1 MSPWKKAWIES
12 KWGSLTLEQ
21 KDALMQMVD
30 VFHVGREEGRDENEI
45 QPSSSSSPA
54 KRVGRPPKVLAS
66 KSQAPGGGLP
76 PSSSALEGPSSSSE
90 PKKRR
95 GRPPKAATEAKA
107 KHPSGRK
114 RGRPPTNPRPKAD
127 DAGMEEEE
135 EEEEGDLADGGASSS
150 SAPPAK
156 KKLFNPVPMVM
167 TSPLLGSP
175 PKKRGRPPKA
185 GIPEKKGGMPPKVK
199 EAPSSV
205 GDVPVKRGPGRP
217 PKSATG
223 PKTGSGA
230 PIKRGPGRPPKNSG
244 AAVKASGG
252 GSVGSSIIRSGDS
265 AALASGNS
273 DTETDASCVDVEA
286 RATVLI

>member
-1 MSPWKKAWIES
+1 MFRSCRFPYIKVSFVHLSSPALKKTTDPTSSPQPPRNKLAVMPVSPWKKAWIES

-135 EEEEGDLADGGASSS
+135 EEEEEEGDLADGGASSS
-150 SAPPAK
+150 SAPPQRR
-156 KKLFNPVPMVM
+156 
-167 TSPLLGSP
+167 S
-175 PKKRGRPPKA
+175 
-185 GIPEKKGGMPPKVK
+185 
-199 EAPSSV
+199 
-205 GDVPVKRGPGRP
+205 
-217 PKSATG
+217 
-223 PKTGSGA
+223 
-230 PIKRGPGRPPKNSG
+230 
-244 AAVKASGG
+244 
-252 GSVGSSIIRSGDS
+252 SSIRCRW
-265 AALASGNS
+265 L
-273 DTETDASCVDVEA
+273 
-286 RATVLI
+286 